1 MVAAL
6 KLAKQ
11 HVVYAIPIAAIVPSP
26 SNPRKT
32 YNEQKLAELA
42 ESIKSNKGLIHPITV
57 RAKAED
63 LYEIVVGER
72 RWRATGLADLE
83 TIDCKLVVMTDAE
96 VAALQLVENCQREDV
111 DPLEVRR
118 T

>member
-11 HVVYAIPIAAIVPSP
+11 HVVYAIPIAAIIPSP
-26 SNPRKT
+26 PNPRKT
-32 YNEQKLAELA
+32 YNEQKRAELA

-63 LYEIVVGER
+63 QYEIDLKALEKTAR
-72 RWRATGLADLE
+72 TSLANLAA
-83 TIDCKLVVMTDAE
+83 DAAVLAKDTE
-96 VAALQLVENCQREDV
+96 
-111 DPLEVRR
+111 
-118 T
+118 